1 MQLNLCF
8 ERRRPATMTEAAAK
22 QQLLNDIEKLDQ
34 HSGRDLINILRCCID
49 PSRRFAD
56 KPAMRPNKD

>member
-1 MQLNLCF
+1 
-8 ERRRPATMTEAAAK
+8 MTEAAAK

-34 HSGRDLINILRCCID
+34 HSGSNLIDTLRCCID

-56 KPAMRPNKD
+56 KPAVRRNKG